1 MSRIILFGVDDEHV
15 DVLTRLRDVS
25 EHADILV
32 VHPDPEALVL
42 RLARM
47 ADMPTATAEPEPH
60 AGDILVLPTAGNGLG
75 AIEKRWLGAGAAVR
89 PLQWLAQGTL
99 PEAAP
104 GKRNLP
110 VESERSRETQA
121 VPPVQ
126 SEGREEVEPETDA
139 EPEAPPEGASRHPGE
154 PDRETPTT
162 PQEEEMPRELEVPA
176 HAWSSPEGTFAYLV
190 QASGG
195 PEAEAVLWWDGGDDH
210 WVPWTWIGPEPGDA
224 LPPPERRIEFHSVWG
239 RFALEAE
246 GAWVGGLPRPALVR
260 VAEDAAV
267 RDLLIWEREK
277 ERMVAAVRDVTGT
290 DRTLAQAALE
300 PVLRSLGAVSAF
312 VWQRRESAWALFAAR
327 GEGVRLEG
335 TLILPDALFEGFAPR
350 EGGWHEWRPS
360 ADVRIVWQPEPGDR
374 RWPLRL
380 GRLERALHEGS
391 A

>member
-15 DVLTRLRDVS
+15 DALTRLRDLS
-25 EHADILV
+25 EHVDILV
-32 VHPDPEALVL
+32 VHSDPEALVL

-47 ADMPTATAEPEPH
+47 ADMPTATAEPEPQ
-60 AGDILVLPTAGNGLG
+60 AGDILVLPAAGNGLG
-75 AIEKRWLGAGAAVR
+75 AIEERWLGAGAAVR
-89 PLQWLAQGTL
+89 PLQWLSEAGPQETQEVAPVEFERPEEAEPQ
-99 PEAAP
+99 PEALP
-104 GKRNLP
+104 GPSPSRLP
-110 VESERSRETQA
+110 DE
-121 VPPVQ
+121 P
-126 SEGREEVEPETDA
+126 EPET
-139 EPEAPPEGASRHPGE
+139 
-154 PDRETPTT
+154 TT
-162 PQEEEMPRELEVPA
+162 TSQEEEMPVELEVPA

-195 PEAEAVLWWDGGDDH
+195 PEAEAVLWWDGGNDH
-210 WVPWTWIGPEPGDA
+210 WVPWTWIGPEPGEA

-246 GAWVGGLPRPALVR
+246 GAWVGDLPRPALVR

-277 ERMVAAVRDVTGT
+277 ERMAGAVRDVTGA

-300 PVLRSLGAVSAF
+300 PVLKSLGAVSAF
-312 VWQRRESAWALFAAR
+312 VWQRRESAWALLAAR

-335 TLILPDALFEGFAPR
+335 TLILPDALFEGFVSR

-360 ADVRIVWQPEPGDR
+360 ADLRIVWQSEPGDR

-380 GRLERALHEGS
+380 ARLERALHEGS